1 MVIVAEKLGK
11 IGFDLISFS
20 TYRTGT
26 PYHLISNTDE
36 SHHGLRSHPPVA
48 LISRQQPTTFA
59 RRELDY
65 YVGMSADKRISLV
78 QTTLEAFG
86 GTKKQQKARNWGKG
100 RARKKSKLCPCIGL
114 SAER

>member
-1 MVIVAEKLGK
+1 MASG
-11 IGFDLISFS
+11 LIPQSLLS
-20 TYRTGT
+20 
-26 PYHLISNTDE
+26 LDNS
-36 SHHGLRSHPPVA
+36 
-48 LISRQQPTTFA
+48 PTTFA

-100 RARKKSKLCPCIGL
+100 RARKKSKPCPCIGL